1 MSIFNIYK
9 NKKVIVT
16 GHTGFKGAWLTFC
29 LLLMGA
35 KVLGIS
41 KNIITSPS
49 LFKTLGL
56 QKKIKNKFLDI
67 KNFNKVKKTFQ
78 NFKPD
83 FVFHLAAQSLVK
95 KSFEDPIDTFMT
107 NSFGTMNI
115 LHILNNLKKRCCAVI
130 ITSDKC
136 YLNIEQKK
144 GYKESD
150 RLGGYDPYSASK
162 ASAEIIIKCYQKSYL
177 QNNSN
182 IYFAV
187 ARAGNVIG
195 GGDWSANRLIP
206 DCVKAWSKN
215 NSVKIRNPKST
226 RPWQHVLEA
235 VFAYLFMGVLLTKK
249 KNINGE
255 AFNFGP
261 SYNKNYSTQEVLSYL
276 SKNWPTKTKINY
288 LKKTNFKE
296 SNLLKLNCFKAKKKL
311 GWSSILTFKDSLSMT
326 VKWYSEF
333 YYNKKKIKELT
344 RKQIEYYKKIFY
356 SKIKKK

>member
-41 KNIITSPS
+41 RNIITSPS

-56 QKKIKNKFLDI
+56 QKKVKNKFLDI

-115 LHILNNLKKRCCAVI
+115 LHILNNLKKKCCAVI

-288 LKKTNFKE
+288 FKKTNFKE
-296 SNLLKLNCFKAKKKL
+296 SNLLKLNCLKAKKKL
-311 GWSSILTFKDSLSMT
+311 GWSSILTFKESLSMT

-344 RKQIEYYKKIFY
+344 REQIEYYKKIFY
-356 SKIKKK
+356 SKIKKI